1 MLTALPTIRRP
12 TSRPILVIAEV
23 PRLPRY
29 LQELDTLEVRS
40 YDEISIGH
48 TSAKELRFSL
58 NDILC
63 ALLSP
68 LCVTYRILLLT
79 HTHTLSHTRMRARM
93 DDNHLCITT
102 NTETC
107 SWAAQREM
115 AAGQSVAS
123 RAGRF
128 ADVQS
133 RIVRSGRHLQHP
145 PAVRSVSCWKP
156 FPLARPCVVHVFVC
170 GSRIACEISLSE
182 CPLLGGRHVACRS
195 LVELLAP
202 DPNFRG
208 SVERRLP
215 LLWKVRAVIESRT
228 SYG

>member
-79 HTHTLSHTRMRARM
+79 HTHTLSLIHECALAWM
-93 DDNHLCITT
+93 ITT
-102 NTETC
+102 YASRRTLKHARGLPSVKWPLVRVSPREQVVLRTYSHALYDLAATC
-107 SWAAQREM
+107 SIHLPFVRFP
-115 AAGQSVAS
+115 AGSHFHSLDRVLCMFLSVGAES
-123 RAGRF
+123 P
-128 ADVQS
+128 
-133 RIVRSGRHLQHP
+133 VRY
-145 PAVRSVSCWKP
+145 RSVN
-156 FPLARPCVVHVFVC
+156 ARFSAAVMLLVAAWWSS
-170 GSRIACEISLSE
+170 SRRTPTS
-182 CPLLGGRHVACRS
+182 G
-195 LVELLAP
+195 AP
-202 DPNFRG
+202 
-208 SVERRLP
+208 
-215 LLWKVRAVIESRT
+215 
-228 SYG
+228 